1 MSPLLSLLIAFTY
14 NPPGQLESGTEG
26 RVDQHIYVPS
36 MRYPIENAPSFP
48 NSQVY
53 RPGGSRGPGGGQCS
67 ATNYQY
73 PWSDNFCEPRGW
85 EMPLCPGG
93 TGHQGQDIRPADCQ
107 DKVHWAVAAESGT
120 ITSIGSYSVYLV
132 AENGTRHRYLHLDPT
147 SIAVRRGQ
155 EVTRGARIGLVSNA
169 YFDADGNPVST
180 TIHLH
185 YDIHQYVAQLQQA
198 VYVPPYLSLVRSYQE
213 LLGQPGVSC
222 EDLPLEGGVVD
233 DTSPCFQ
240 RWGPVQ
246 YWRAVQ
252 GQGVGMGFLWT
263 NAFISDEPSNW
274 ARWNLQLAGAGRF
287 RVEVN
292 LVEGYNRSRR
302 VPYRLRHGG
311 QETDVILDQSTASG
325 WRTLGTFDFQAG
337 DDQWISVYDN
347 TGEEG
352 GDLHITVDA
361 IRLTPTAPTQPSA
374 DAGVTPSVDAGNQ
387 SPADAG
393 QPPSADAGA
402 SSQPDA
408 GPAVPAVDAGEAPV
422 VPEKDEP
429 IGCGC
434 TGSGPFEFFTL
445 LTLIGLRR
453 RRR

>member
-1 MSPLLSLLIAFTY
+1 M
-14 NPPGQLESGTEG
+14 
-26 RVDQHIYVPS
+26 
-36 MRYPIENAPSFP
+36 
-48 NSQVY
+48 
-53 RPGGSRGPGGGQCS
+53 
-67 ATNYQY
+67 
-73 PWSDNFCEPRGW
+73 
-85 EMPLCPGG
+85 
-93 TGHQGQDIRPADCQ
+93 
-107 DKVHWAVAAESGT
+107 
-120 ITSIGSYSVYLV
+120 
-132 AENGTRHRYLHLDPT
+132 
-147 SIAVRRGQ
+147 
-155 EVTRGARIGLVSNA
+155 
-169 YFDADGNPVST
+169 
-180 TIHLH
+180 
-185 YDIHQYVAQLQQA
+185 
-198 VYVPPYLSLVRSYQE
+198 
-213 LLGQPGVSC
+213 
-222 EDLPLEGGVVD
+222 
-233 DTSPCFQ
+233 
-240 RWGPVQ
+240 
-246 YWRAVQ
+246 
-252 GQGVGMGFLWT
+252 WT

-325 WRTLGTFDFQAG
+325 WRALGTFDFQAG

-361 IRLTPTAPTQPSA
+361 IRLTPAAPTQPSA

-422 VPEKDEP
+422 VPDKDEP

-434 TGSGPFEFFTL
+434 AGSGPLEFFTL